1 MSTISCPLF
10 STLSIASVSHT
21 MSVHST
27 MFPVY
32 RPFELERVMPVSSGL
47 KTRSSNKTVL
57 PLGGDSTPVVHAQE
71 PALPHITQTLADCT
85 PTTMDREPASPNLTP
100 TPADSNPVPVD
111 TAPSPPQSSQKRAVS
126 KAAPVPKGPVLSRRT
141 PTPPVSTPIPVE
153 EAQPASRSLASIAF
167 DVVKSYVRIFPSWK
181 YYTEDEGK
189 CQLQVFVQELCVS
202 NVIHGNYFASSHTSY
217 LHDGYN
223 TTNFPIFLYREGPIW
238 KLGMR

>member
-10 STLSIASVSHT
+10 STLSIASVPHT
-21 MSVHST
+21 MSIHST

-32 RPFELERVMPVSSGL
+32 QPFELERVMPVSNGL
-47 KTRSSNKTVL
+47 KTRSSNKMVL
-57 PLGGDSTPVVHAQE
+57 PPGGDSTPVVHAQE

-85 PTTMDREPASPNLTP
+85 PTAMDREPASPNLTP

-111 TAPSPPQSSQKRAVS
+111 TTPSPPQSSQTRAVS
-126 KAAPVPKGPVLSRRT
+126 KEAPVPKAPTLPRRI
-141 PTPPVSTPIPVE
+141 PNPPVSTPISME
-153 EAQPASRSLASIAF
+153 GAQPTIHSLASITFA
-167 DVVKSYVRIFPSWK
+167 VVKSYVHMFPSWK

-223 TTNFPIFLYREGPIW
+223 TANFPIFLYREGPIW
-238 KLGMR
+238 KLRMR

>member
-21 MSVHST
+21 MSIHST

-32 RPFELERVMPVSSGL
+32 QPFELKRVMLVSSGI

-100 TPADSNPVPVD
+100 TQPIV
-111 TAPSPPQSSQKRAVS
+111 TQFLLTQHHLHHRAPKQEQLVRQLQC
-126 KAAPVPKGPVLSRRT
+126 PKGQYYHGEPQLHQLGRLFLWRKHN
-141 PTPPVSTPIPVE
+141 
-153 EAQPASRSLASIAF
+153 QL
-167 DVVKSYVRIFPSWK
+167 VVV
-181 YYTEDEGK
+181 
-189 CQLQVFVQELCVS
+189 
-202 NVIHGNYFASSHTSY
+202 
-217 LHDGYN
+217 
-223 TTNFPIFLYREGPIW
+223 
-238 KLGMR
+238 